1 LISSI
6 DGRKGKYKMEL
17 KVEKIIAKSFDE
29 FGSILN
35 PYDCGKPLGEGPGI
49 AYYADKLPLTFSCS
63 TLITLNFLKMEKR
76 PFILDSTEAHDY
88 TEELIGGF
96 NEDIVF
102 HVGPANLKPD
112 FSKFRAF
119 ILPKNYW
126 CRYKKGVWHG
136 GPYAIKE
143 GVVSLGWVLLPP
155 FTYANDARNVIIEPP
170 IKIKL

>member
-1 LISSI
+1 VEE
-6 DGRKGKYKMEL
+6 MTE
-17 KVEKIIAKSFDE
+17 KVFSE

-35 PYDCGKPLGEGPGI
+35 PDDCGKPLGSGPGI

-63 TLITLNFLKMEKR
+63 SLITLNFLKLEKR
-76 PFILDSTEAHDY
+76 PFEVDSTEAHDC

-96 NEDIVF
+96 NEDIVL
-102 HVGPANLKPD
+102 HVGPADKDPD

-136 GPYAIKE
+136 GPFAIKD
-143 GVVSLGWVLLPP
+143 GITSLGWVLLPP
-155 FTYANDARNVIIEPP
+155 FTYANDARNVFISPALKIE
-170 IKIKL
+170 L